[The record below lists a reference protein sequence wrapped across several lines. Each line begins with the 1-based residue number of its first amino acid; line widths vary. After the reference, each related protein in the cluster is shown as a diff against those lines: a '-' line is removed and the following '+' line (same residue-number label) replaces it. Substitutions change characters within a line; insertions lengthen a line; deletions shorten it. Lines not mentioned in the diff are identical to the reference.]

1 MATTPS
7 PPIKLKQS
15 QTNSTA
21 QTLLVRETLRIS
33 ANLASSNSNSTE
45 PGPPPPPP
53 LSFVDSAENRRSSL
67 GLVEEEYVN
76 SSLRLICSEEIDGCR
91 WNYVAEKDALSGTF
105 NKASIR
111 ALTLNTRQPPHEVH
125 FYIMPIKY
133 YFTIRCINCK
143 SLNLNSWL
151 MKWLLVSDH
160 LEILREWRICEANVI
175 QWWIC

>member
-1 MATTPS
+1 MATTP

-33 ANLASSNSNSTE
+33 ANLASSNPNSTE
-45 PGPPPPPP
+45 PETPPP
-53 LSFVDSAENRRSSL
+53 LSLLDSAENRRSSL

-76 SSLRLICSEEIDGCR
+76 SSLRLICSEEIDGRR
-91 WNYVAEKDALSGTF
+91 WNYVSEKDALSGTF

-111 ALTLNTRQPPHEVH
+111 ALTLNTPQPPHEVH

-133 YFTIRCINCK
+133 YLPF
-143 SLNLNSWL
+143 
-151 MKWLLVSDH
+151 D
-160 LEILREWRICEANVI
+160 A
-175 QWWIC
+175 